1 MGSAALGALLGRPG
15 AVLTQEPDWTPLFTG
30 EQVTLRCEVQGGGDS
45 VWSYRWYRG
54 REQVFPS
61 VSTAHDQNTFS
72 LGPVAQSH
80 SGQYSCQGVR
90 RSDSALSST
99 SSSITLTVTALPRA
113 ALRVDPHWSRFYTG
127 EKVSLSCEID
137 GEATGWKYLWYK
149 DTTDTAVSQ
158 TAGRRVTGHTLTIT
172 AAAESDRGQ
181 YWCRG
186 QREERGLQSQ
196 LSDSVSLTVSG
207 TPLKPV
213 LTCDRHQIF
222 TGDSVTL
229 RCELRGDTST
239 DWRYYWY
246 RDGTVVHQ
254 SDHSDT
260 IRAALTDSGQYRCR
274 AGRGTPVVFTQDS
287 DTVQLQVS
295 GRPGAVL
302 TQEPDWT
309 PLFTGEQVTLRCEV
323 QGGGDS
329 VWSYRWY
336 RGREQVFPSVSTAHD
351 QNTFSLG
358 PVAQS
363 HSGQYSCQGVRR
375 SDSALSSTSS
385 SITLTVTALPRAVLR
400 VDPHWSRFYTGEKV
414 SLSCEIYRESTGW
427 KYLWYKDTTDTA
439 VSQTAGHTLTITAAA
454 ESDRGQYWC
463 RGQREERGL
472 QSQLSDSVSLTVSE
486 PPTPVLSLEPPW
498 TQVFLLETISLSCEI
513 DGETTGWKY
522 LWYKDTT
529 DTAVSQTAGHR
540 VTGHTL
546 TITAAAESDR
556 GQYWCRGQRGVQS
569 QLSEPVIL
577 NITALPKVTL
587 TVSPS
592 STQHFTRQT
601 VTLRCEVQGGSAGW
615 TVKYWT
621 GRGQVSG
628 CPSRGSRT
636 AGVVCSTSY
645 ASESDSGVYW
655 CESTAGQRSY
665 SVTLTVSGGPVILQ
679 IPLQPVTEGDSLTL
693 RCLVRLYDYYRR
705 YITYQSTGVFYKDGE
720 KVQPQRDGQMTID
733 RVSQT
738 DQGSYRCEHSYW
750 GVSPESRVSVRELL
764 SRVTLTASP
773 GAELEEG
780 ESLNLTCQAEV
791 TRHPPPALSFVLL
804 RDNSTVSPS
813 TGPVQNTSLGPPSTR
828 PVQMSAVRR
837 SSSGSELYSLLV
849 RRADRSFSGTYR
861 CVVSSH
867 SGVSRESALLHVRVA
882 ASKLPLSA
890 YISVVLLVLVLAVL
904 IAGLLYH
911 RTRGLPCAAGKQ
923 RDSAEQDQV
932 TLRGRTHSPEALQLS
947 TLNTQAV
954 PLGGEA
960 VYCNVSQKEKVK
972 KNAEVRPEGDILYAE
987 VSLPASTGA
996 AQRESSTEVCYSAL
1010 NLRTPAAGPWEPP
1023 APSSLYSQVKPKKKK
1038 APPSDQSAASL

>member
-1 MGSAALGALLGRPG
+1 MGSAALGALLVFAAVISPASCQGRPG

-54 REQVFPS
+54 REQVFPWVS
-61 VSTAHDQNTFS
+61 TAHDQNTFSLGPVAQSHSGQYSCQGVRRSDSALSSTSSSITLTVTALPRAALRLDPHWSRFYTGEKVSLSCEIDGETTGWKYLWYKDTTDTAVSQTAGHTLTITAAAESDRGQYWCRGQREERGLQSQLSDSVSLTVSVTPLKPVLTCDRQQIFTGDSVTLRCELRGDTSTDWRYYWYRDSTEVNQSDHSYTIRAALTDSGQYRCRGGRGTPVVFTQDSDAVQLQVSGRPGAVLTQEPDWTPLFTGEQVTLRCEVQGGGDSVWSYRWYRGREQVFPWVSTAHDQNTFS

-127 EKVSLSCEID
+127 EKVSLSCEVD

-149 DTTDTAVSQ
+149 DNPHTAVSQ
-158 TAGRRVTGHTLTIT
+158 TAGRRVT
-172 AAAESDRGQ
+172 
-181 YWCRG
+181 
-186 QREERGLQSQ
+186 
-196 LSDSVSLTVSG
+196 
-207 TPLKPV
+207 
-213 LTCDRHQIF
+213 
-222 TGDSVTL
+222 
-229 RCELRGDTST
+229 
-239 DWRYYWY
+239 
-246 RDGTVVHQ
+246 
-254 SDHSDT
+254 
-260 IRAALTDSGQYRCR
+260 
-274 AGRGTPVVFTQDS
+274 
-287 DTVQLQVS
+287 
-295 GRPGAVL
+295 
-302 TQEPDWT
+302 
-309 PLFTGEQVTLRCEV
+309 
-323 QGGGDS
+323 
-329 VWSYRWY
+329 
-336 RGREQVFPSVSTAHD
+336 
-351 QNTFSLG
+351 
-358 PVAQS
+358 
-363 HSGQYSCQGVRR
+363 
-375 SDSALSSTSS
+375 
-385 SITLTVTALPRAVLR
+385 
-400 VDPHWSRFYTGEKV
+400 
-414 SLSCEIYRESTGW
+414 
-427 KYLWYKDTTDTA
+427 
-439 VSQTAGHTLTITAAA
+439 GHTLTITAAA

-556 GQYWCRGQRGVQS
+556 GQYWCRGQREERGLQS

-592 STQHFTRQT
+592 STQHFTGQT
-601 VTLRCEVQGGSAGW
+601 VTLGCEVQGGSAGW

-628 CPSRGSRT
+628 CPSRGNRT
-636 AGVVCSTSY
+636 AGVICSTSST
-645 ASESDSGVYW
+645 SESDSGVYW

-679 IPLQPVTEGDSLTL
+679 IPPQPVTEGDSLTL
-693 RCLVRLYDYYRR
+693 RCRVQLYDYYRR

-738 DQGSYRCEHSYW
+738 DQGSYRCEHSHW

-780 ESLNLTCQAEV
+780 ESLNLTCQAEL

-813 TGPVQNTSLGPPSTR
+813 TGPVQNTSLGPPSTGPVLNTSLGPPSTGPVQMSAVR
-828 PVQMSAVRR
+828 PPSTGPVQMSAVRR

-882 ASKLPLSA
+882 GPAQLG
-890 YISVVLLVLVLAVL
+890 VTVGVGVGVTVLLVIVTAVIVVCL
-904 IAGLLYH
+904 WH
-911 RTRGLPCAAGKQ
+911 RRVPGETAAQ
-923 RDSAEQDQV
+923 DSVYLSLQ
-932 TLRGRTHSPEALQLS
+932 GRTEDVYTALDRR
-947 TLNTQAV
+947 TD
-954 PLGGEA
+954 
-960 VYCNVSQKEKVK
+960 SQEH
-972 KNAEVRPEGDILYAE
+972 
-987 VSLPASTGA
+987 
-996 AQRESSTEVCYSAL
+996 
-1010 NLRTPAAGPWEPP
+1010 
-1023 APSSLYSQVKPKKKK
+1023 
-1038 APPSDQSAASL
+1038 